1 MFLVNSRLGQ
11 FSAATSGSGGKPL
24 HPNVALLLPKLRSYF
39 AEFLNRGY
47 LARLRFL
54 TLPTCVG
61 LRYGHQHPSLEAF
74 LVSVESTTSLLN
86 FGRHHISGS
95 MHRGFASDAPYLLK
109 QTPTVCLPILLR
121 HSILHRSIGG
131 IGIST
136 NCPSTTPFGLALG
149 PDLPWEDEPSPG
161 TLRFSAGRIL
171 TCLLAYSY
179 QHSHFYTLQRTLQYA
194 FSVYTTLPYPT
205 IKNRCLCFGG
215 KLEPRYIFGA
225 EPLDQ

>member
-1 MFLVNSRLGQ
+1 MCI
-11 FSAATSGSGGKPL
+11 L
-24 HPNVALLLPKLRSYF
+24 HPTVALLLPKLRSHF
-39 AEFLNRGY
+39 AEFLNRGF

-61 LRYGHQHPSLEAF
+61 FRYGHLYPSLEAF

-86 FGRHHISGS
+86 FSRHHFSGFPI
-95 MHRGFASDAPYLLK
+95 RGFASSSPYLLK

-121 HSILHRSIGG
+121 HSILIRSIGG

-149 PDLPWEDEPSPG
+149 PGLPWVDEPSPG
-161 TLRFSAGRIL
+161 ILRFSAGRIL
-171 TCLLAYSY
+171 TCLFAYSY
-179 QHSHFYTLQRTLQYA
+179 QHSHFYTLQHPLQDT

-205 IKNRCLCFGG
+205 FLLP
-215 KLEPRYIFGA
+215 KLRW
-225 EPLDQ
+225 

>member
-1 MFLVNSRLGQ
+1 MFLVNSRLGH
-11 FSAATSGSGGKPL
+11 FSATTSSSRRVVL
-24 HPNVALLLPKLRSYF
+24 HSNVALLLPKLRSHF

-61 LRYGHQHPSLEAF
+61 FRYGHLYPSLEAF

-86 FGRHHISGS
+86 FGRHHFSGLS
-95 MHRGFASDAPYLLK
+95 IWGFASISPYLLK

-121 HSILHRSIGG
+121 HSILKRSIGG

-149 PDLPWEDEPSPG
+149 PGLPWEDEPSPG
-161 TLRFSAGRIL
+161 ILRFSAGRIL

-179 QHSHFYTLQRTLQYA
+179 QHSHLHALQHPLQNTFTA
-194 FSVYTTLPYPT
+194 HATLPYPT
-205 IKNRCLCFGG
+205 INRCLCFGG
-215 KLEPRYIFGA
+215 RLEPRYIFGA

>member
-1 MFLVNSRLGQ
+1 MFLVNSRLGL
-11 FSAATSGSGGKPL
+11 FSATTSGSGGKPL
-24 HPNVALLLPKLRSYF
+24 HHNMALLLPKLRSHF

-61 LRYGHQHPSLEAF
+61 FRYGHPHPSLEAF

-86 FGRHHISGS
+86 FGRHHISGLTQ
-95 MHRGFASDAPYLLK
+95 RGFASVAPYLLK
-109 QTPTVCLPILLR
+109 QAPTACLPILLR
-121 HSILHRSIGG
+121 HSILKRSVGG

-149 PDLPWEDEPSPG
+149 PGLPWEDEPSPG
-161 TLRFSAGRIL
+161 ILRFSAGRIL
-171 TCLLAYSY
+171 TCLLAYLY
-179 QHSHFYTLQRTLQYA
+179 QHSHFHTLQHPLQNTFSAYA
-194 FSVYTTLPYPT
+194 TLPYPT
-205 IKNRCLCFGG
+205 FTCCLCFGG